1 MKGYLLSVI
10 CVTFICTLVGA
21 IGGDGPGKEL
31 RRMLT
36 GCALA
41 ITILAPV
48 VKLDFPEFRTDS
60 LLRDASAAVREGEEQ
75 ADSAKA
81 QCIRSAIEAYI
92 LTKAESM
99 GLSLTVQVALDDTG
113 MPRSVNLTGSWSP
126 RERQHLS
133 DLMESDLGLGK
144 EVQTWT
150 QAYQSGA

>member
-60 LLRDASAAVREGEEQ
+60 LLRDASVAVREGEEQ
-75 ADSAKA
+75 AVSAKL
-81 QCIRSAIEAYI
+81 QRIRSAVEAYI

-113 MPRSVNLTGSWSP
+113 LPRSVNLHIPMEMKIVAAACILDCGKAA
-126 RERQHLS
+126 RLILLDLVLS
-133 DLMESDLGLGK
+133 FF
-144 EVQTWT
+144 VF
-150 QAYQSGA
+150 